1 MSERQWC
8 SGRTWGG
15 RMGWHGCSSKPTSTH
30 DGKPYCHVHDPV
42 KAAARRDKA
51 NAKWRAEQDSKDRK
65 RKLDEAVRLTAD
77 AVVKAAD
84 LAFSHQMTERDA
96 DIMEVPLAR
105 IARAVLAHRKAL
117 AEQAKEASRG

>member
-77 AVVKAAD
+77 AVLKAAD
-84 LAFSHQMTERDA
+84 RCADA
-96 DIMEVPLAR
+96 WENLHEHTVEGRLLY
-105 IARAVLAHRKAL
+105 AVLAHRKAK
-117 AEQAKEASRG
+117 AEQQEASRG